1 MSILSSTNTGKNGVE
16 VNASLL
22 EKYGYFLK
30 EKHRDIFFFFK
41 ENKYIKLTR
50 HYGDFEFMIRVDK
63 NHSSFNF
70 IIKNVN
76 DLILADKYLFSKHNS
91 KEFKKY
97 KKQILNTI
105 IEQQSELSVLKS
117 F

>member
-1 MSILSSTNTGKNGVE
+1 MSILSSTKTGKNGIE

-30 EKHRDIFFFFK
+30 EKHRDVFFFYK
-41 ENKYIKLTR
+41 ENKYIKLAR
-50 HYGDFEFMIRVDK
+50 YDGDFEFMIRVNNK
-63 NHSSFNF
+63 YLSFNF

-97 KKQILNTI
+97 KKQILNI
-105 IEQQSELSVLKS
+105 ILKS
-117 F
+117 LNQ

>member
-1 MSILSSTNTGKNGVE
+1 MSILSSTKTGKNGVE

-30 EKHRDIFFFFK
+30 EKHRDVFFFYK
-41 ENKYIKLTR
+41 DNKYIKLTR
-50 HYGDFEFMIRVDK
+50 YEGDFEFMIKVVNK
-63 NHSSFNF
+63 YLSFNF

-76 DLILADKYLFSKHNS
+76 DLILADKYLFSNHNS

-97 KKQILNTI
+97 KKQILNI
-105 IEQQSELSVLKS
+105 ILENLKENINQ
-117 F
+117 